1 MAWWG
6 LAAAA
11 NRALT
16 LFELQARLENL
27 LASHPEGL
35 TLKEIRWKLGIPQRD
50 VRYLLGLIGAERRGR
65 KYFLPRRGEIGG

>member
-16 LFELQARLENL
+16 LFELQIQLKNL

-35 TLKEIRWKLGIPQRD
+35 TLKEIRWKLGLPEKD
-50 VRYLLGLIGAERRGR
+50 VCYLLGLVKAQRKGR
-65 KYFLPRRGEIGG
+65 KYFLPKEG